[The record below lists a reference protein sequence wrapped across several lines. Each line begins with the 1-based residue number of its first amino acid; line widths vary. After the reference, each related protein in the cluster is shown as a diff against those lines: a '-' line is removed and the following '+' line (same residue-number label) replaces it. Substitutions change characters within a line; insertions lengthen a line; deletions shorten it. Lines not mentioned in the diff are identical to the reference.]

1 VNIAPEIA
9 AAHCGLVE
17 PDTLAGTRQLLTR
30 WLAMDAAGRAAMG
43 ETARKEFMANY
54 DMRRNAAKILKVF
67 TISSA
72 EAR

>member
-17 PDTLAGTRQLLTR
+17 ADTLAGTRQLLTR
-30 WLAMDAAGRAAMG
+30 WLAMDTADRAAIG
-43 ETARKEFMANY
+43 ATARQEFLARY
-54 DMRRNAAKILKVF
+54 DMRRNAAKILEVF
-67 TISSA
+67 SISST